1 MQNQPNNNAIMGPP
15 GKVKI
20 TAAAFGAKYKSKREV
35 FNFLAV
41 DVGIYLPSY
50 GTCSNTL
57 FLTLLFPSYRIGD
70 HLLPEGPCMR
80 QEEE

>member
-1 MQNQPNNNAIMGPP
+1 MHNQPNNNAVMGPP

-50 GTCSNTL
+50 G
-57 FLTLLFPSYRIGD
+57 
-70 HLLPEGPCMR
+70 E
-80 QEEE
+80 

>member
-1 MQNQPNNNAIMGPP
+1 MYNQPNNNAVMGPP

-35 FNFLAV
+35 FNFLGV

-50 GTCSNTL
+50 GEQYFT
-57 FLTLLFPSYRIGD
+57 
-70 HLLPEGPCMR
+70 
-80 QEEE
+80 